1 MLGGSLTINGRTYG
15 EFAYAHLPAG
25 YQRADM
31 SAPDGAVVL
40 TFFSGAPA
48 FVAGNAAAGS
58 FDERR
63 LVEYADG
70 LYQLYDN
77 DFERMGSADVNI
89 DGIALKLLREDPDNR
104 EQTWLLGAV
113 ANWPGGA
120 VEIHPVVEEMY
131 LVSGEIVG
139 NIGSMKSGAY
149 FWRPP
154 GVRHG
159 PFATREA
166 CVHFFRTKGG
176 PLSTVFEEPEI
187 PFRWQPSYPYKPILP
202 AALAEFGTSEW
213 QGPRDTLLGDGTW
226 IALGLNSFRPK
237 YCPGRKASMA
247 PGRADVDTK
256 VLSEDAG
263 LGEATVIVRYPRRL
277 DTGRRRIPHSR

>member
-1 MLGGSLTINGRTYG
+1 MTRPHIEFIRSQALPWREGLYAGNRPNIESKTLSEDSQTREASLLIRYPRGWQQDGPGHLTVDEELFVLGGSLIINGRTYN
-15 EFAYAHLPAG
+15 EFAYGYFPAG
-25 YQRADM
+25 YQRAQM

-48 FVAGNAAAGS
+48 FVAGSAPAGS
-58 FDERR
+58 LDERR

-70 LYQLYDN
+70 LYQPYDN
-77 DFERMGSADVNI
+77 NFERMGSADVNV
-89 DGIALKLLREDPDNR
+89 DGIGLKLLREDPVNR

-139 NIGSMKSGAY
+139 NCGSMKSGAY

-159 PFATREA
+159 PYATRQP
-166 CVHFFRTKGG
+166 CVHFFRSKGG
-176 PLSTVFEEPEI
+176 PLSTVFEEPET
-187 PFRWQPSYPYKPILP
+187 PFRWDYPYNPILP
-202 AALAEFGTSEW
+202 PELAEFGKSEW
-213 QGPRDTLLGDGTW
+213 QGPPT
-226 IALGLNSFRPK
+226 
-237 YCPGRKASMA
+237 
-247 PGRADVDTK
+247 
-256 VLSEDAG
+256 
-263 LGEATVIVRYPRRL
+263 RY
-277 DTGRRRIPHSR
+277 

>member
-1 MLGGSLTINGRTYG
+1 VTRPHIEFIRSQALPWREGLYAGNRPNIESKTLSEDSDTREGSLLIRYPQGWQQDGAGHLTVDEELFVLGGSLTINGRTYG

-104 EQTWLLGAV
+104 EQTRLLGAV

-187 PFRWQPSYPYKPILP
+187 PFRWQRSYPYKPILP
-202 AALAEFGTSEW
+202 AALAEFGKSEW
-213 QGPRDTLLGDGTW
+213 QGP
-226 IALGLNSFRPK
+226 
-237 YCPGRKASMA
+237 
-247 PGRADVDTK
+247 
-256 VLSEDAG
+256 
-263 LGEATVIVRYPRRL
+263 ATRY
-277 DTGRRRIPHSR
+277 